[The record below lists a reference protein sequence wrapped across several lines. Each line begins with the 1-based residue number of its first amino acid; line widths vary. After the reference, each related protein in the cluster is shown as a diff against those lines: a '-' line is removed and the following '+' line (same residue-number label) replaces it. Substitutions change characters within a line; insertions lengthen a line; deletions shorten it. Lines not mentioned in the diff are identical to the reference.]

1 MWQTDPAANAGTLA
15 CPFCGLACDDLRV
28 ESGADGQPALSNGC
42 ERARSAFAAAFAT
55 PPGRPLIAGQPA
67 TLEQAVARA
76 AGLLAAARAPLF
88 AGLATDVNGMR
99 ATLAL
104 ADRCGAV
111 LDHLGGDALFRNLLV
126 LQDSGWMTATL
137 TEVRNRADLIV
148 LIGSQTLERFPRL
161 LERVLLPPE
170 ALFSP
175 PKDRTLVLLG
185 PWGAG
190 SLPTEL
196 QAVRPTTIPCALDD
210 LAGCL
215 GLLRALIAGRPAR
228 ADGVPGVAGPALES
242 LAERLRGAR
251 YAVLCWSA
259 AELELAHGELTV
271 QTAVELVRDLNRRTR
286 AAALPLAGTLGDV
299 TANQVCTW
307 QTGYPLRS
315 GRRHERLDYQPA
327 LYRYRD
333 LLVRGECDLL
343 LWIQA
348 LPCADPPPATDR
360 PTVVLGHPG
369 IALDSTPEVYV
380 PVGLPGLDHPGHWYR
395 SDSVCPLPLGQ
406 VRRLGLPSVAQV
418 LGALGDRLAVLDDGG
433 AESC

>member
-1 MWQTDPAANAGTLA
+1 MWQTDPAANAGTLT
-15 CPFCGLACDDLRV
+15 CPFCGLACDDLGV
-28 ESGADGQPALSNGC
+28 ETGADGRLTLSKGC
-42 ERARSAFAAAFAT
+42 ETARSGFDSAFGT
-55 PPGRPLIAGQPA
+55 PPGTPLVRGQTASP
-67 TLEQAVARA
+67 EQALDRA
-76 AGLLAAARAPLF
+76 AELLAAARAPLL

-126 LQDSGWMTATL
+126 LQDAGWMTATL

-148 LIGSQTLERFPRL
+148 LIGSQTLQRFPRL

-175 PKDRTLVLLG
+175 PKDRELVLLG
-185 PWGAG
+185 PWSAE
-190 SLPTEL
+190 SLPAEL
-196 QAVRPTTIPCALDD
+196 QAVRPTTIPCAIED

-215 GLLRALIAGRPAR
+215 GLLRALVAGRPAR
-228 ADGVPGVAGPALES
+228 SDGVQGVAGPALES

-259 AELELAHGELTV
+259 GELELAHGDLTV

-315 GRRHERLDYQPA
+315 GTRHGRLDYQPA

-333 LLVRGECDLL
+333 LLLRGECDLL
-343 LWIQA
+343 MWIQA
-348 LPCADPPPATDR
+348 LPSAAPPPATDR

-418 LGALGDRLAVLDDGG
+418 LGAIGDRLAALDHRGTK
-433 AESC
+433 SC